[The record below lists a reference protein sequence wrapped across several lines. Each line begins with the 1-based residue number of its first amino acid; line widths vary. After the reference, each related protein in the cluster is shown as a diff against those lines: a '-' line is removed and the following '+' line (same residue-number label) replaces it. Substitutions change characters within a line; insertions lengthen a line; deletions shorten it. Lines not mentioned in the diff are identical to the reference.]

1 MIDELRE
8 QYKQTNLLEAFD
20 IPRSSYHHYCKTK
33 NQSDLVSEGLKMRIK
48 EIHEISRG
56 AGGSRFISGKLKEQ
70 GTAVGRFKVRRLM
83 KEIGIESK
91 QPGKPKYQHASKPSE
106 VADNLLNR
114 EFTVKKPN
122 QVWCGDITYI
132 WTGKTWLHL
141 ALVIDL
147 YARRIIGWA
156 CSRNPDTELTK
167 KALGFAYQARGQPKG
182 VMFHSDQ
189 GCQYTS
195 KEFQQQL
202 WAYKIKQSI
211 SRRGNCWDNA
221 PMERCFR
228 SLKSE
233 WLPKKGYYSS
243 YQEAEI
249 DIMEYIKYYN
259 SYRVHSYNRYATP
272 IMAEEKV
279 S

>member
-8 QYKQTNLLEAFD
+8 QYKQTKLLEAFAV
-20 IPRSSYHHYCKTK
+20 PRSSYNHYCKAK
-33 NQSDLVSEGLKMRIK
+33 KSSKLAYEGLKLKVI
-48 EIHEISRG
+48 EIHSKSRE
-56 AGGSRFISGKLKEQ
+56 AAGSRTISGKLKAQ
-70 GTAVGRFKVRRLM
+70 GENVGRFKVRSIMRELNLV
-83 KEIGIESK
+83 SK
-91 QPGKPKYQHASKPSE
+91 QPGAPKYKHASKPSE
-106 VADNLLNR
+106 IADNLLNR

-132 WTGKTWLHL
+132 WAGKNWLHL
-141 ALVIDL
+141 ALIIDL

-156 CSRNPDTELTK
+156 YSKIPDTTLTK
-167 KALGFAYQARGQPKG
+167 QALGFAYEARGQPKG

-195 KEFQQQL
+195 KEYQQAL
-202 WAYKIKQSI
+202 WNYQIKQSI

-228 SLKSE
+228 SFKSE
-233 WLPKKGYYSS
+233 WMPKKGYYST
-243 YQEAEI
+243 YQEAEK

-259 SYRVHSYNRYATP
+259 GYRVHSYNNYTTP
-272 IMAEEKV
+272 ITTEEKV
-279 S
+279 A